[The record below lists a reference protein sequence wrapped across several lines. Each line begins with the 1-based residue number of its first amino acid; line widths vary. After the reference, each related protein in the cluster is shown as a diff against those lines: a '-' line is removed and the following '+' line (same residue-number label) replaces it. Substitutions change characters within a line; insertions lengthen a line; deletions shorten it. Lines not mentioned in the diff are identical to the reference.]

1 MSTFLSAPVMFI
13 SAQMSLLN
21 YNTQTAIN
29 FEKILKNAMV
39 DISGTS
45 LPFGVSTLYMYVLL
59 VLNRSFSTIVSA
71 IPYVLS

>member
-59 VLNRSFSTIVSA
+59 EFYYGCLSHPICIV
-71 IPYVLS
+71 II